1 MNRAFFTLCFAL
13 LVSQADAKDKP
24 EFSKDVVLRAITAFR
39 HDPTS
44 ESGHAARFVVVNYS
58 HDSPDVVIKFT
69 PKNYPISE
77 IKPASEDERGTLL
90 AAFIVGNLDSQLS
103 RGSKGDDAY
112 AGDLQLIKT
121 YRQLQ
126 QKNRR
131 LKIAAI
137 EKMAELE
144 VHGELKR
151 YLTSK

>member
-1 MNRAFFTLCFAL
+1 MNRVLLTLCFAL
-13 LVSQADAKDKP
+13 VVSPVGAKDKP
-24 EFSKDVVLRAITAFR
+24 VITKDLVLRAITEFR

-44 ESGHAARFVVVNYS
+44 DSGRAARALVVKYG
-58 HDSPDVVIKFT
+58 HDSPDVAIKFT

-90 AAFIVGNLDSQLS
+90 AAFMVGSLDSQLS
-103 RGSKGDDAY
+103 PGAKGDDAY

-126 QKNRR
+126 QKNRS

-137 EKMAELE
+137 EKMAALE
-144 VHGELKR
+144 ARGELKR
-151 YLTSK
+151 YLNSE